1 MADKGGTYSW
11 TGSGFTTKSPT
22 WSSGTWSSWWKGGG
36 GKKERKY
43 KSSLGY
49 SDSSFYD
56 YSSGSYY
63 GRWGST
69 YTNVEDVEAVEKL
82 LTSAYKSVREAVV
95 ILDFPF
101 KVDICFSR
109 NTFYRESKNKAR
121 KIFLAT
127 KSLDDKKRTDAEKID
142 VLCGNG
148 IHEASHLKYTE
159 LRVLKTFQD
168 SIKSSEEFELI
179 DTLTNMIEDERV
191 EDRLLKERPGYENYI
206 NKKKEFDYNK
216 INFSMSIKSLKLVYD
231 ILKFIRFRSKFN
243 EGSITEELVNLYYEI
258 DHQLQENI
266 YNNETSNTKSSCLM
280 AKNLSDLIITFLKD
294 QWGETISKGAMR
306 MLKNEKSKLYT
317 PVLSGLDEEELDTKI
332 LSTLGQEQTTLV
344 SDDTLEIREKLANG
358 AYEYYE
364 CNKTF
369 IIKDIKGDLAEY
381 ERMRKLISP
390 HVPALKKILVA
401 QDKNY
406 DFVIHGC
413 RSGLL
418 DTTKLAEAYQG
429 VPQVYTRIGHV
440 RTNRTAVCVLID
452 ESGSMGNTCGGMQK
466 HRIAR
471 KTAILFNEAFGSI
484 PGVDLFIYGHTADYL
499 ENHTTQLN
507 VYREP
512 GMGIDRYSA
521 LSKIRALYENRDG
534 DAILTAAKRVRKKTS
549 SKCTMFVISDGQPC
563 ADDYWGDEALRDTRK
578 KILQAQALDFNIIG
592 ICIDSVPEMS
602 NMYDSWIDISSD
614 LSQFPVK
621 LGRIVKK
628 TIMDSRS
635 TVTS

>member
-1 MADKGGTYSW
+1 MAETYSW

-22 WSSGTWSSWWKGGG
+22 WSSGTWSSGWWKSGS
-36 GKKERKY
+36 GKKEKKY

-69 YTNVEDVEAVEKL
+69 YTNIEDTEAVEKL

-101 KVDICFSR
+101 KVDICFSG
-109 NTFYRESKNKAR
+109 NTFFRESKNMAR

-127 KSLDDKKRTDAEKID
+127 KSLDDKDRSDAEKID

-159 LRVLKTFQD
+159 LRVLKTFRG
-168 SIKSSEEFELI
+168 SIKSSGEFELI
-179 DTLTNMIEDERV
+179 NILTNIIEDERV

-206 NKKKEFDYNK
+206 TKKKEFDYHK
-216 INFSMSIKSLKLVYD
+216 VDFSKSDKSLELIFD
-231 ILKFIRFRSKFN
+231 ILKFIRYRSKFN
-243 EGSITEELVNLYYEI
+243 EEDITGDLVNLYYEI

-280 AKNLSDLIITFLKD
+280 AKNLSDLIITFLND
-294 QWGETISKGAMR
+294 QWGEMIGEETMKH
-306 MLKNEKSKLYT
+306 LKREKSKLYT
-317 PVLSGLDEEELDTKI
+317 PVLSGLDEEELDI
-332 LSTLGQEQTTLV
+332 RLLSVLAQEQTTLV
-344 SDDTLEIREKLANG
+344 SGDSLEIREKLANG
-358 AYEYYE
+358 AYERCDKTIIINDIEGNLGLYE
-364 CNKTF
+364 K
-369 IIKDIKGDLAEY
+369 IKKQ
-381 ERMRKLISP
+381 ISP

-440 RTNRTAVCVLID
+440 RTNRTAVCVLVD
-452 ESGSMGNTCGGMQK
+452 ESGSMSCTCGGTRK
-466 HRIAR
+466 DRIAR
-471 KTAILFNEAFGSI
+471 ETAVLFNEAFGSI

-499 ENHTTQLN
+499 ESHTTQLN
-507 VYREP
+507 IYREP

-521 LSKIRALYENRDG
+521 LSNIEGLYENRDG
-534 DAILTAAKRVRKKTS
+534 DAILTAAKRVRKKTL
-549 SKCTMFVISDGQPC
+549 SKCTMFVISDGCPC
-563 ADDYWGDEALRDTRK
+563 ADDYWGDSAVKDTRK

-592 ICIDSVPEMS
+592 ICIDSVPEM
-602 NMYDSWIDISSD
+602 NEMYDSWIDISSD

>member
-11 TGSGFTTKSPT
+11 TGSGFTTKSPA
-22 WSSGTWSSWWKGGG
+22 WSSGTWSSGWWKSGS
-36 GKKERKY
+36 GKKEKKY

-56 YSSGSYY
+56 YSSSSYY
-63 GRWGST
+63 GKWSST
-69 YTNVEDVEAVEKL
+69 YTNVEDAEAVERL

-101 KVDICFSR
+101 KVDICFSG
-109 NTFYRESKNKAR
+109 NTFFRESKDKAR

-127 KSLDDKKRTDAEKID
+127 KSLDDKERSDAEKID

-159 LRVLKTFQD
+159 LRVLKTFQN
-168 SIKSSEEFELI
+168 SIKLSGEFELV
-179 DTLTNMIEDERV
+179 DVLTNIIEDERV

-206 NKKKEFDYNK
+206 TKKKEFDYNK
-216 INFSMSIKSLKLVYD
+216 IDFSKSDKSLKLIYD

-243 EGSITEELVNLYYEI
+243 EESITGDLVNLYYEV

-280 AKNLSDLIITFLKD
+280 AKNLSSLIITFLKD
-294 QWGETISKGAMR
+294 QWGETISGGAMKLLER
-306 MLKNEKSKLYT
+306 EKSKLYT
-317 PVLSGLDEEELDTKI
+317 LVLSGLDEEELDTRL
-332 LSTLGQEQTTLV
+332 LSALEKEQTTLV
-344 SDDTLEIREKLANG
+344 SGDSLEIREKLANG
-358 AYEYYE
+358 AYER
-364 CNKTF
+364 CDKTF
-369 IIKDIKGDLAEY
+369 IINDIEGDLDVY
-381 ERMRKLISP
+381 ERIKKQISP
-390 HVPALKKILVA
+390 YVPALKKILVA

-440 RTNRTAVCVLID
+440 RTNRTAVCVLVD
-452 ESGSMGNTCGGMQK
+452 ESGSMGRTCGGMQK
-466 HRIAR
+466 DRIAR
-471 KTAILFNEAFGSI
+471 KTAVLFNEAFGSI

-521 LSKIRALYENRDG
+521 MSEIRALYENRDG

-549 SKCTMFVISDGQPC
+549 SKCTMFVISDGCPC
-563 ADDYWGDEALRDTRK
+563 ADEYWGESALRDTRK

>member
-1 MADKGGTYSW
+1 MADKYSW

-22 WSSGTWSSWWKGGG
+22 WSSGTWSSGWWKSGS
-36 GKKERKY
+36 GKKEKKY

-69 YTNVEDVEAVEKL
+69 YTDIEDVEAVERL

-101 KVDICFSR
+101 KVDICFSG
-109 NTFYRESKNKAR
+109 NTFFRESKNKAR

-127 KSLDDKKRTDAEKID
+127 KSLDDKERSDAEKID

-159 LRVLKTFQD
+159 LRVLKTFQG
-168 SIKSSEEFELI
+168 SIKSKGEFELI
-179 DTLTNMIEDERV
+179 DILTNIIEDERV

-206 NKKKEFDYNK
+206 TKKKEFDYNK
-216 INFSMSIKSLKLVYD
+216 IDFSKSDKSLKLIYD

-243 EGSITEELVNLYYEI
+243 EESITGDLVNLYYEI

-266 YNNETSNTKSSCLM
+266 YNNDTSNTKSSCLI

-294 QWGETISKGAMR
+294 QWGETIGMGQLR
-306 MLKNEKSKLYT
+306 HEKSKLYT
-317 PVLSGLDEEELDTKI
+317 SVLSGLDEEELDTGLFPI
-332 LSTLGQEQTTLV
+332 LRQEQTTLV
-344 SDDTLEIREKLANG
+344 STDSLEIREKLANG
-358 AYEYYE
+358 AYER
-364 CNKTF
+364 CDKTI
-369 IIKDIKGDLAEY
+369 IIKDIEGDLDVY
-381 ERMRKLISP
+381 ERIKKQISP

-440 RTNRTAVCVLID
+440 RTNRTAVCVLVD
-452 ESGSMGNTCGGMQK
+452 ESGSMCNICGGTQK
-466 HRIAR
+466 DKIAR

-499 ENHTTQLN
+499 ENYTTQLN
-507 VYREP
+507 IYREP

-521 LSKIRALYENRDG
+521 LSEIGARYENRDG

-549 SKCTMFVISDGQPC
+549 SKCTMFVISDGSPC
-563 ADDYWGDEALRDTRK
+563 AIDYWGYDAVKDTRK

-592 ICIDSVPEMS
+592 ICIDSVPGMID
-602 NMYDSWIDISSD
+602 MYDSWIDISSD
-614 LSQFPVK
+614 LSQFPIK

>member
-1 MADKGGTYSW
+1 MAGTYSSW
-11 TGSGFTTKSPT
+11 TGSGFTTKSSPT
-22 WSSGTWSSWWKGGG
+22 WSSGKWSSGWWKSGSGT
-36 GKKERKY
+36 KEKKY

-63 GRWGST
+63 GKWGST
-69 YTNVEDVEAVEKL
+69 YTNVEDVEAVERL

-101 KVDICFSR
+101 KVDICFSGD
-109 NTFYRESKNKAR
+109 TFFRQSKDKAR

-127 KSLDDKKRTDAEKID
+127 KSLDDKKRSDAEKID

-159 LRVLKTFQD
+159 LRVLKTFRD
-168 SIKSSEEFELI
+168 TIESEREFELI
-179 DTLTNMIEDERV
+179 DILTNMIEDERV

-206 NKKKEFDYNK
+206 TKKKEFDYNK
-216 INFSMSIKSLKLVYD
+216 IDFSKSDKSLKLIYD
-231 ILKFIRFRSKFN
+231 ILKFIRYRSKFN
-243 EGSITEELVNLYYEI
+243 EESITGDLENLYYEV

-280 AKNLSDLIITFLKD
+280 AKNLSNLIITFLND
-294 QWGETISKGAMR
+294 QWGETISMEHFKR
-306 MLKNEKSKLYT
+306 ERSKLYT
-317 PVLSGLDEEELDTKI
+317 SVLSGLDEEETDPRLF
-332 LSTLGQEQTTLV
+332 STLKLEQTTLV
-344 SDDTLEIREKLANG
+344 SDDSLEIREKLANG
-358 AYEYYE
+358 AYER
-364 CNKTF
+364 CDKT
-369 IIKDIKGDLAEY
+369 IIINDIEGDLDIY
-381 ERMRKLISP
+381 ERVRKQVSP
-390 HVPALKKILVA
+390 YVPALKKILVA

-440 RTNRTAVCVLID
+440 RTNRTAVCVLVD
-452 ESGSMGNTCGGMQK
+452 ESGSMGCSCGGMQK
-466 HRIAR
+466 DGIAR

-507 VYREP
+507 IYREP

-521 LSKIRALYENRDG
+521 LSEISARYENRDG
-534 DAILTAAKRVRKKTS
+534 DAILTAAKRVRKKTL
-549 SKCTMFVISDGQPC
+549 SKCTMFVISDGCPC
-563 ADDYWGDEALRDTRK
+563 ANEYWGDSAFKDTRK
-578 KILQAQALDFNIIG
+578 KILQAQALDFNIVG

-602 NMYDSWIDISSD
+602 EMYDSWIDISSD
-614 LSQFPVK
+614 LSQFPIR

>member
-22 WSSGTWSSWWKGGG
+22 WSSGTWSSGWWKSGS
-36 GKKERKY
+36 GKKEKKY

-69 YTNVEDVEAVEKL
+69 YTNVEDAEAVEKL

-101 KVDICFSR
+101 KVDICFSG
-109 NTFYRESKNKAR
+109 NTFFRESRNKAR

-127 KSLDDKKRTDAEKID
+127 KSLDDKKRSDAEKID

-159 LRVLKTFQD
+159 LRVLKTFQG
-168 SIKSSEEFELI
+168 SIKSSKEFELI
-179 DTLTNMIEDERV
+179 DILTNIIEDERV

-216 INFSMSIKSLKLVYD
+216 IDFSKSDKSLKLIYD

-243 EGSITEELVNLYYEI
+243 EGSITEDLVNLYYEI

-294 QWGETISKGAMR
+294 QWGETISGGAMIK
-306 MLKNEKSKLYT
+306 LKNEKYKLYT
-317 PVLSGLDEEELDTKI
+317 SVLSGLDEEELDI
-332 LSTLGQEQTTLV
+332 SLLSSLLQEQTTLV
-344 SDDTLEIREKLANG
+344 SNDSLEIREKLANG
-358 AYEYYE
+358 AYER
-364 CNKTF
+364 CDKTF
-369 IIKDIKGDLAEY
+369 IINDIKGNLDEY
-381 ERMRKLISP
+381 ERIRKQISP

-440 RTNRTAVCVLID
+440 RTSRTAVCVLVD
-452 ESGSMGNTCGGMQK
+452 ESGSMRNMCGGTHK
-466 HRIAR
+466 DRIAR

-499 ENHTTQLN
+499 ENYTAQLN
-507 VYREP
+507 IYREP

-521 LSKIRALYENRDG
+521 LSEINALYENRDG
-534 DAILTAAKRVRKKTS
+534 DAILTAAKRVRKKTL
-549 SKCTMFVISDGQPC
+549 SKCTMFVISDGSPC
-563 ADDYWGDEALRDTRK
+563 ANGYWGSDAVRDTRK

-592 ICIDSVPEMS
+592 ICIDSVPSMDD
-602 NMYDSWIDISSD
+602 MYDSWIDISSD
-614 LSQFPVK
+614 LSQFPIK

-628 TIMDSRS
+628 TIMDSRL

>member
-22 WSSGTWSSWWKGGG
+22 WSSSTWSSGWWKGGS
-36 GKKERKY
+36 GKKEKKY

-63 GRWGST
+63 GKWGST
-69 YTNVEDVEAVEKL
+69 YTNVEDVEAVERL

-101 KVDICFSR
+101 KVDICFSG
-109 NTFYRESKNKAR
+109 NTFFRESKDKAR

-127 KSLDDKKRTDAEKID
+127 KSLDDKKRSDAEKID

-159 LRVLKTFQD
+159 LRVLKTFQN
-168 SIKSSEEFELI
+168 SIKLDFEFELVDI
-179 DTLTNMIEDERV
+179 LTNIIEDERV

-206 NKKKEFDYNK
+206 TKKKEFDYNK
-216 INFSMSIKSLKLVYD
+216 IDFSKSDKSLKLIYD
-231 ILKFIRFRSKFN
+231 ILKFIRFRNKFN
-243 EGSITEELVNLYYEI
+243 EESITEDLVNLYYEI

-294 QWGETISKGAMR
+294 QRGETIGKEVMKH
-306 MLKNEKSKLYT
+306 LKRDKSSFYT
-317 PVLSGLDEEELDTKI
+317 SVLSGLDEEELDTRL
-332 LSTLGQEQTTLV
+332 LSTLEQEQTTLV
-344 SDDTLEIREKLANG
+344 SDDSLEIREKLANG
-358 AYEYYE
+358 SYER
-364 CNKTF
+364 CDKT
-369 IIKDIKGDLAEY
+369 IIINDIEGDLDVY
-381 ERMRKLISP
+381 EGIRKQISP
-390 HVPALKKILVA
+390 YVPALKKILVA

-418 DTTKLAEAYQG
+418 DTIKLAEAYQG

-440 RTNRTAVCVLID
+440 RTNRTAVCVLVD
-452 ESGSMGNTCGGMQK
+452 ESGSMANICGGTQK
-466 HRIAR
+466 DRIAR

-499 ENHTTQLN
+499 EDHTTQLN
-507 VYREP
+507 IYREP

-521 LSKIRALYENRDG
+521 MSEIRARYENRDG

-549 SKCTMFVISDGQPC
+549 SKCTMFVISDGSPC
-563 ADDYWGDEALRDTRK
+563 ALGYLGDEGVKDTRK

-614 LSQFPVK
+614 ISQFPIK

-628 TIMDSRS
+628 AIMDSRS